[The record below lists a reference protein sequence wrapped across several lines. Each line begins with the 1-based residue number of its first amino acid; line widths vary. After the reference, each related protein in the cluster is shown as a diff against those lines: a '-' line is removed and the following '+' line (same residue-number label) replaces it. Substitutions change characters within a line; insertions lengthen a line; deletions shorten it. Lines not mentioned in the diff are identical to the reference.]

1 MASRKDPRPTD
12 TPLTPKSNDRY
23 QMADLARLAG
33 VSTSTVSRA
42 LADNPLIKD
51 ATRRKIQSLAQ
62 TLNYQINK
70 SAASLR
76 KRDIPTMGLVIM
88 GESKQSIS
96 DPFILSL
103 IGHIADALDELDMN
117 MLLTR
122 VTPDRAKNFAALY
135 ETGQVA
141 GLLVIGQLTNHSQL
155 NDLYHRGIPMVV
167 WGARMPD
174 SHYPVVGGDNFQ
186 GGLSAGQHLVQAG
199 CKHIAFLGDIK
210 HPEVQMRHAGFV
222 KALTDVGQSFDPRLH
237 MPLLFG
243 DTALRSAI
251 GQWIDQKIEFDGVF
265 ATSDVAA
272 LTIIAELQER
282 GLKVPRDVKV
292 VGYDDIPLS
301 THIHPTLTSIR
312 QPTELAG
319 RAMVALM
326 RQRLQNADVDSVTL
340 PTTLVARESTGL
352 T

>member
-1 MASRKDPRPTD
+1 
-12 TPLTPKSNDRY
+12 
-23 QMADLARLAG
+23 
-33 VSTSTVSRA
+33 
-42 LADNPLIKD
+42 
-51 ATRRKIQSLAQ
+51 
-62 TLNYQINK
+62 
-70 SAASLR
+70 
-76 KRDIPTMGLVIM
+76 M
-88 GESKQSIS
+88 GESKQFIS

-155 NDLYHRGIPMVV
+155 NDLYDRGTPMVV

-186 GGLSAGQHLVQAG
+186 GGFLAGQHLVQAG
-199 CKHIAFLGDIK
+199 CKRIAFLGDIK
-210 HPEVQMRHAGFV
+210 HPEVQMRHAAFV
-222 KALTDVGQSFDPRLH
+222 KALTDVGQSFDPSLY

-243 DTALRSAI
+243 DTALRAAI

-272 LTIIAELQER
+272 LTIIAALQER
-282 GLKVPRDVKV
+282 GLKSPPRCQSRGLRRYPAIDA
-292 VGYDDIPLS
+292 
-301 THIHPTLTSIR
+301 HPPDAHLNSATNRISGTRDGRVDATAIAKRGSRLRHLAHHAGSSGKHGLHLINTKKLLVRVFTNLQSI
-312 QPTELAG
+312 AF
-319 RAMVALM
+319 
-326 RQRLQNADVDSVTL
+326 
-340 PTTLVARESTGL
+340 
-352 T
+352 

>member
-1 MASRKDPRPTD
+1 
-12 TPLTPKSNDRY
+12 
-23 QMADLARLAG
+23 
-33 VSTSTVSRA
+33 
-42 LADNPLIKD
+42 
-51 ATRRKIQSLAQ
+51 
-62 TLNYQINK
+62 
-70 SAASLR
+70 
-76 KRDIPTMGLVIM
+76 
-88 GESKQSIS
+88 
-96 DPFILSL
+96 
-103 IGHIADALDELDMN
+103 MN

-282 GLKVPRDVKV
+282 GLKVPRNVKV